1 MVIMDNSNKTFFEL
15 FHLILRGNKEDSR
28 MSAREVRKLLY
39 SSRDGGKYEDI
50 KLIID
55 GAPMAYNNIK
65 EVWREENFVQAISV
79 LYFLHKKDNDPDF
92 LFPWLFYLLKHQN
105 GNIRHA
111 AVRMLTNELGP
122 LTVHLRHPKSDHERN
137 VKQDDDILHHL
148 FMGLNK
154 LSTDLW
160 QTKYKKYKYIDSLP
174 ACPYKSVQI
183 ILSTF
188 EDYCGKP
195 YIKRIEKTYFE
206 PR

>member
-1 MVIMDNSNKTFFEL
+1 MNYSNKSFFEL
-15 FHLILRGNKEDSR
+15 FHLILNGDKEDSR
-28 MSAREVRKLLY
+28 RSAREVRKLLY
-39 SSRDGGKYEDI
+39 SSRDDGKYDDI

-55 GAPMAYNNIK
+55 SAPEAYNNIK

-79 LYFLHKKDNDPDF
+79 LYFLHNKDNDPDF

-111 AVRMLTNELGP
+111 AVRMITNELGP
-122 LTVHLRHPKSDHERN
+122 LTVLLRHPGSDYGRDIR
-137 VKQDDDILHHL
+137 QDDNIPQNL
-148 FMGLNK
+148 FLGLNK
-154 LSTDLW
+154 LSSDLW
-160 QTKYKKYKYIDSLP
+160 QAKYKKYKYIDSLP
-174 ACPYKSVQI
+174 SCPYKSVQI

-195 YIKRIEKTYFE
+195 YIKRLEKMYFK